1 MAPKIKLG
9 EMLLQAGVL
18 TQSQLNDALKSQLIY
33 GGKLGTNL
41 VELGFVEVDALTGVL
56 SRQTLLPP
64 VQAIELVD
72 IPVAVI
78 GLLQPDVADR
88 HRAIPFRED
97 DRSVHV
103 AVVDAT
109 NLAITDM
116 LRFATGRDVR
126 VHIAPEVLIARAL
139 NTYYGIPNKERYIRL
154 SDDPLFIERADQSQP
169 ALWPELKPERPA
181 RTNLGDAVRRLLEVS
196 NTNAVLEVMLDFGA
210 PFFRAVAVLA
220 NRGEQF
226 EVIGV
231 RGTDSVRRR
240 LLGARTSV
248 EKGALIQQVVQ
259 LRRTHVAPMPLDHE
273 DSSLLEKFEE
283 DDITMPVLASPMIVQ
298 ERVELI
304 MLGVGMSSQFNVG
317 QIRRFEM
324 LLEKASLATQ
334 ILRLTNRLAVLP
346 EELT

>member
-1 MAPKIKLG
+1 MASKTKLG
-9 EMLLQAGVL
+9 EMLLQAGLL
-18 TQSQLNDALKSQLIY
+18 TQPQLDDALKAQLIY

-41 VELGFVEVDALTGVL
+41 VELGFVEVDALTDVL
-56 SRQTLLPP
+56 SRQTMLPP
-64 VQAIELVD
+64 VRATDLED

-78 GLLQPDVADR
+78 GLLPAEVADR
-88 HRAIPFRED
+88 NRAIPFREEH
-97 DRSVHV
+97 RSVHV

-109 NLAITDM
+109 NLAIIDM

-154 SDDPLFIERADQSQP
+154 SEDPLFLTKRGELGIESVAS
-169 ALWPELKPERPA
+169 PA
-181 RTNLGDAVRRLLEVS
+181 RSAHSALGDAVRRLL
-196 NTNAVLEVMLDFGA
+196 AVTTTAGILEIMLDFGR
-210 PFFRAVAVLA
+210 PFFRTSAVLA

-226 EVIGV
+226 EVIAV
-231 RGTDSVRRR
+231 AGTEAVKRR

-248 EKGALIQQVVQ
+248 EKGTLVQNVVQ
-259 LRRTHVAPMPLDHE
+259 LRRTHVGPMPLDYE

-283 DDITMPVLASPMIVQ
+283 RDITIPVLASPMIVQ
-298 ERVELI
+298 DRVELI
-304 MLGVGMSSQFNVG
+304 MLGVGMTSLFNVE

-334 ILRLTNRLAVLP
+334 ILRLSNRLAVLP
-346 EELT
+346 QELT